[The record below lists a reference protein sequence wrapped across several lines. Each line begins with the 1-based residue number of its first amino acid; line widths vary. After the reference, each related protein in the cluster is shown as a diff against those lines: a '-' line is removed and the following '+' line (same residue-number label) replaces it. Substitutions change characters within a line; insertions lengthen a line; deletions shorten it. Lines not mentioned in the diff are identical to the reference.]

1 MTRFAR
7 GLRAALAGALA
18 LLALAGCADRP
29 SMGVQWALEQEE
41 QRQRL
46 EAQGFPQY
54 VGSR

>member
-1 MTRFAR
+1 MNRAFP
-7 GLRAALAGALA
+7 GVRAAAATLL

-29 SMGVQWALEQEE
+29 SMAVQWVVEQEE